1 MHWQDTQIA
10 VVEHGGR
17 FFALNGW
24 NDEYFDRCWEC
35 SSKDGKRFDS
45 VVSDETYRIWNDEN
59 GVRLERNCFGAKD
72 STEYMYKVLVPYSG
86 AANSLSGE
94 ILRAVLC
101 IENGDIKI
109 DGAFKFLENHIDDAV
124 TLGLLESIKSGD
136 KSKFAELKSRIESD
150 LYAKFLANE
159 FMDNFEDFEDL
170 AD

>member
-35 SSKDGKRFDS
+35 SSKDGKKFDS
-45 VVSDETYRIWNDEN
+45 IVGDETYRIWHDEN
-59 GVRLERNCFGAKD
+59 GVRLEPNCFGAKE

-101 IENGDIKI
+101 IENKESRI
-109 DGAFKFLENHIDDAV
+109 DGAIKFLENHIDDSA
-124 TLGLLESIKSGD
+124 TLELLKFIKNGD
-136 KSKFAELKSRIESD
+136 GSKFAELKSRIENDIYS
-150 LYAKFLANE
+150 KFLANE
-159 FMDNFEDFEDL
+159 FIDNYEDFEDL